1 MSEIMPTH
9 LRAKAFSLFVSINW
23 GLNLVIGLLTL
34 SAIDGLGGVKSNMDD
49 DEQSDAQKTGVAILY
64 FIFAIVT
71 AVGIVFITLVI
82 PETKGKT
89 PEELTGGPSGTG
101 SGTGIYEHISDSE
114 VTTPLI

>member
-1 MSEIMPTH
+1 MSEIMPTK
-9 LRAKAFSLFVSINW
+9 LRPKAFSLFMSVNW
-23 GLNLVIGLLTL
+23 TLNLGIGLFTL